1 MPLHQTVT
9 HVTHRYQ
16 SLPNE
21 IAISLLV
28 GTAPP
33 VAFVSLMVCP
43 ACGAENLVDHKFC
56 STCGASL
63 VPTCSSCGATAPA
76 GSRFC
81 PTCGAP
87 FEVHEPPRQQ
97 HGAEERKVISVLFA
111 DLVGFTAHTE
121 QADPEDVR
129 ARLTIYH
136 RHIREDVERF
146 GGRIEKL
153 MGDGAFAVFGAP
165 TAHEDDPE
173 RAVRA
178 ALRIQQSVDRLNS
191 EHSDLALAVRIA
203 VTTGRAVVQLEA
215 TDQDREGIIG
225 DVVNTASRLQS
236 EAAPGAVVVDERTYV
251 ASRGAINYRPL
262 DLVTVKGKEQ
272 PISIWEAAGARSRF
286 GVAVDDEFATPFVG
300 RKTELSLL
308 VDAFDRTVRQRA
320 VQLVTITG
328 EPGVGKSRLLREF
341 RGVIDG
347 RPDLVWWRQGRCP
360 PYGEGITFWAL
371 GEVVKAHAG
380 ILESETAGEV
390 VGKLKTAVA
399 ALLDDPVRA
408 EWIEA
413 RLGPLVGAGASGD
426 AAEQAELF
434 KAWLQFFESLAARNP
449 LILLIEDAHWA
460 DRSMLDFLE
469 YLIDWAI
476 DSPILLILT
485 ARPELFTDH
494 PEWGGGKRNAA
505 TIALSP
511 LSDTDAATL
520 LTAMLPRSVMPAEA
534 QQTILGQCGGNP
546 LYVTEFVRY
555 AADRGLVDDI
565 AAGKEIPLPDSVQAL
580 IAARLDLLDKNDKA
594 VLQAAA
600 VVGRVFWTAVVSS
613 MRPDLEVRPA
623 LHRLV
628 TRELIRPVRESSM
641 RGQEEHKFFHS
652 LIQDVAYGQIPRA
665 ERASLHEAAGRWLE
679 AVSGERA
686 VDVAE
691 LLAHHLTQAV
701 DLGGTGGDLTERA
714 YRFLMLAGDRAR
726 ELDATRG
733 ADYYRRATEIAPRA
747 TDEGRAL
754 LELSD
759 VTQDKDLLES
769 SLEKAYSLFETLH
782 DLEGMALARARLA
795 GVLWWRG
802 GAERADRLGEEALEL
817 VVDRPTSA
825 AQAEGMTSY
834 ASSRFLRGKA
844 EEALE
849 AVKRAEPVVDA
860 AGTIRN
866 QISLLFARGGAR
878 CDLGDRRGVEDLHM
892 ALRLASERNLT
903 KMALVAANNLATVV
917 GDIDGPT
924 AGLGYIDDAIEMADE
939 RGYVTNADWGRMT
952 KCELMVP
959 AGRWDEVLDL
969 TEEVLVRDR
978 ELGGSQVSTMAN
990 FHRASVLFYRGREDE
1005 AGRLA
1010 FDALDAARE
1019 VKDQQTLAPALAFS
1033 IVVASDA
1040 GRLDE
1045 ARRLI
1050 DEYET
1055 ATADAPAFRAVT
1067 IGDIGR
1073 IVGDLYGPERLE
1085 QLIAGIREVGLNA
1098 TASIARARGEVAAAR
1113 EQMEV
1118 AVSEF
1123 LRSAATA
1130 ERAGARFRATLARI
1144 AAGRCLV
1151 DAGREVD
1158 AESVLADARM
1168 VAEEIGATKLVDE
1181 IDAIEEGSSAG
1192 ELHA

>member
-1 MPLHQTVT
+1 MT
-9 HVTHRYQ
+9 
-16 SLPNE
+16 
-21 IAISLLV
+21 
-28 GTAPP
+28 
-33 VAFVSLMVCP
+33 CP
-43 ACGAENLVDHKFC
+43 ACGAENQVDHKFC

-63 VPTCSSCGATAPA
+63 APTCSSCGATAPA

-81 PTCGAP
+81 PTCGSPLEGSATP
-87 FEVHEPPRQQ
+87 QSL
-97 HGAEERKVISVLFA
+97 GGEERKVISVLFA

-121 QADPEDVR
+121 QSDPEDVR

-153 MGDGAFAVFGAP
+153 MGDGAFAVFGVP

-178 ALRIQQSVDRLNS
+178 ALRIQQSVDRLNG

-203 VTTGRAVVQLEA
+203 VTTGRAVVQLES

-236 EAAPGAVVVDERTYV
+236 VAAPGAVVVDERTYV
-251 ASRGAINYRPL
+251 ASRGAIGYRPL
-262 DLVTVKGKEQ
+262 DAVMVKGKEQ

-286 GVAVDDEFATPFVG
+286 GVAVDDEATTPFIG
-300 RKTELSLL
+300 RTTELSML
-308 VDAFDRTVRQRA
+308 VDAFERTVRQRA

-347 RPDLVWWRQGRCP
+347 RSDLAWWRQGRCP

-380 ILESETAGEV
+380 ILESETAGEAL
-390 VGKLKTAVA
+390 GKLRTAVV
-399 ALLDDPVRA
+399 ALVDDPARA

-413 RLGPLVGAGASGD
+413 RLGPLIGAGASGD

-534 QQTILGQCGGNP
+534 QQTILERCGGNP

-555 AADRGLVDDI
+555 AADRGVLDDI
-565 AAGKEIPLPDSVQAL
+565 GAGEEIPLPDSVQAL

-600 VVGRVFWTAVVSS
+600 VVGRVFWTAVLSS
-613 MRPDLEVRPA
+613 MRPDLDVRAA
-623 LHRLV
+623 LRRLV
-628 TRELIRPVRESSM
+628 TRELVRPVRESSM

-701 DLGGTGGDLTERA
+701 DLGGAGGDLTERA

-726 ELDATRG
+726 ELDAGRG
-733 ADYYRRATEIAPRA
+733 ATYYRRAVEIASRPV
-747 TDEGRAL
+747 DEARAL
-754 LELSD
+754 VELSD
-759 VTQDKDLLES
+759 VAQDKDLLES
-769 SLEKAYSLFETLH
+769 SLETAYSLFERLSDH
-782 DLEGMALARARLA
+782 EGMALARARLA
-795 GVLWWRG
+795 RIVWWRG
-802 GAERADRLGEEALEL
+802 DAENADRLGAEALRL
-817 VVDRPTSA
+817 VADRPTSA
-825 AQAEGMTSY
+825 AKAEVMEAY
-834 ASSRFLRGKA
+834 AANRFLRGKA
-844 EEALE
+844 EEAIDAAE
-849 AVKRAEPVVDA
+849 RARPVVDA
-860 AGTIRN
+860 AGSVRD
-866 QISLLFARGGAR
+866 QVGLLFARGGAL
-878 CDLGDRRGVEDLHM
+878 CDLGDRGGLDDLHL

-903 KMALVAANNLATVV
+903 KMAITAANNLATVV
-917 GDIDGPT
+917 GWMDGPT
-924 AGLGYIDDAIEMADE
+924 AGLGYVDDALEIADE
-939 RGYVTNADWGRMT
+939 RGYVANADWIRMT
-952 KCELMVP
+952 KCELLVP

-978 ELGGSQVSTMAN
+978 ELGGSQTSKMAN
-990 FHRASVLFYRGREDE
+990 GHRASVLFYRGREEE
-1005 AGRLA
+1005 ARHL
-1010 FDALDAARE
+1010 ALDTLEGARDI
-1019 VKDQQTLAPALAFS
+1019 KDQQSLAPALAFS
-1033 IVVASDA
+1033 IIVAFDA
-1040 GRLDE
+1040 GRTDE

-1050 DEYET
+1050 DEYEA
-1055 ATADAPAFRAVT
+1055 ATADAPAFRAGT
-1067 IGDIGR
+1067 IGDIAK
-1073 IVGDLYGPERLE
+1073 IVVDLRGPTRLE
-1085 QLIAGIREVGLNA
+1085 GLIAGMLEIGVHGA
-1098 TASIARARGEVAAAR
+1098 ASMARSKGHVAAANG
-1113 EQMEV
+1113 QLDA

-1123 LRSAATA
+1123 LRSIDTA
-1130 ERAGARFRATLARI
+1130 ERAGATFHATLARI
-1144 AAGRCLV
+1144 EAGRYLFG
-1151 DAGREVD
+1151 AGRRAEAEPLLD
-1158 AESVLADARM
+1158 AARDA
-1168 VAEEIGATKLVDE
+1168 AEEMRATKLLAE
-1181 IDAIEEGSSAG
+1181 IDDIEGGATEGAVR
-1192 ELHA
+1192 A

>member
-1 MPLHQTVT
+1 V
-9 HVTHRYQ
+9 
-16 SLPNE
+16 
-21 IAISLLV
+21 
-28 GTAPP
+28 
-33 VAFVSLMVCP
+33 
-43 ACGAENLVDHKFC
+43 
-56 STCGASL
+56 
-63 VPTCSSCGATAPA
+63 PA
-76 GSRFC
+76 GARFC
-81 PTCGAP
+81 PSCGSSIETQSTP
-87 FEVHEPPRQQ
+87 LRQ

-236 EAAPGAVVVDERTYV
+236 EAAPGAVVVDERTYL
-251 ASRGAINYRPL
+251 ASRGAISYRPL
-262 DLVTVKGKEQ
+262 DPVTVKGKEQ

-380 ILESETAGEV
+380 ILESETAGEA

-399 ALLDDPVRA
+399 ALLDDPARA

-460 DRSMLDFLE
+460 GQPMLDFLE

-485 ARPELFTDH
+485 ARPELFTEH

-505 TIALSP
+505 TIALAP
-511 LSDTDAATL
+511 LSDIDSAAL

-534 QQTILGQCGGNP
+534 QQAILGQCGGNP

-594 VLQAAA
+594 VLQASA

-628 TRELIRPVRESSM
+628 TRELVRPVRESSM

-733 ADYYRRATEIAPRA
+733 ADYYRRATEIAPRP

-769 SLEKAYSLFETLH
+769 SLETAYSLFEGLSDH
-782 DLEGMALARARLA
+782 EGMALARARLA
-795 GVLWWRG
+795 RIVWWRG
-802 GAERADRLGEEALEL
+802 DAENADRLGAEALRL
-817 VVDRPTSA
+817 VADRPTSA
-825 AQAEGMTSY
+825 AKAEVMGTY
-834 ASSRFLRGKA
+834 AANRFLRGRAQEAIDAA
-844 EEALE
+844 EQA
-849 AVKRAEPVVDA
+849 KPVVDA
-860 AGTIRN
+860 AGSVRD
-866 QISLLFARGGAR
+866 QIGLLFARGGAL
-878 CDLGDRRGVEDLHM
+878 CDLGDRSGLDDLRL
-892 ALRLASERNLT
+892 ALRLASERNLS
-903 KMALVAANNLATVV
+903 KMALVAGNNLATVV
-917 GDIDGPT
+917 GELDGPT
-924 AGLGYIDDAIEMADE
+924 AGLRYIEDAIEMADE
-939 RGYVTNADWGRMT
+939 RGYVANANWGRMT
-952 KCELMVP
+952 KCELLVP

-969 TEEVLVRDR
+969 TEAVLVRDR
-978 ELGGSQVSTMAN
+978 ELGGSQVSFQAN
-990 FHRASVLFYRGREDE
+990 FHRASVLFYRGREEE
-1005 AGRLA
+1005 AAHLA
-1010 FDALDAARE
+1010 FDTLEAARE
-1019 VKDQQTLAPALAFS
+1019 IKDQQSLAPALAFS
-1033 IVVASDA
+1033 IVVAFDA
-1040 GRLDE
+1040 GRTDE

-1050 DEYET
+1050 DEYEA
-1055 ATADAPAFRAVT
+1055 ATADAPAYRAAT
-1067 IGDIGR
+1067 IGDIAR
-1073 IVGDLYGPERLE
+1073 IVVDLSGPARLE
-1085 QLIAGIREVGLNA
+1085 GLVTGIREIGVRG
-1098 TASIARARGEVAAAR
+1098 TASLALAKGHVAAANGR
-1113 EQMEV
+1113 LEA

-1123 LRSAATA
+1123 VRSADTA
-1130 ERAGARFRATLARI
+1130 ERSGAGFRAVLARI
-1144 AAGRCLV
+1144 AAAEHLV
-1151 DAGREVD
+1151 ETGQVDEAGPLLDAARTA
-1158 AESVLADARM
+1158 AESM
-1168 VAEEIGATKLVDE
+1168 GATKLLAE
-1181 IDAIEEGSSAG
+1181 IDVIEGGGTEG
-1192 ELHA
+1192 ELGA